1 MAEYVLD
8 IINAPIGIS
17 EYTLSKAIPEN
28 YKSSLPSIQE
38 LEEELNQFIMEEN
51 NDRGE

>member
-28 YKSSLPSIQE
+28 YKSNLPSIQE
-38 LEEELNQFIMEEN
+38 LEEELNQFIMEEKYAE
-51 NDRGE
+51 GK